1 MLKKIILVLMVFML
15 AGAAVFSQSA
25 TVNNETIANID
36 IDKEEEI
43 PQLNTIGIHG
53 NLAALGLAINYE
65 RSFNPHFSVLG
76 EIAFDMVPTAF
87 TVTGKARFYPFT
99 GVFFLEMGAGYGL
112 TYGYVGLVYA
122 YASFIAEIFTF
133 GLADIDTNIWLNG
146 LVLTPA
152 LGWKIDI
159 GKKGG
164 FTLPISMGVNIY
176 LGPRD
181 ISPVD
186 FTFNLRIGMGIS
198 F

>member
-1 MLKKIILVLMVFML
+1 MAKKIILALMIFAL
-15 AGAAVFSQSA
+15 TGAAVFSQENDSQ
-25 TVNNETIANID
+25 
-36 IDKEEEI
+36 
-43 PQLNTIGIHG
+43 QLNTIGIHG
-53 NLAALGLAINYE
+53 NLAALGLAVNYE
-65 RSFNPHFSVLG
+65 RNFNPHFSVLG
-76 EIAFDMVPTAF
+76 EIAFDLVPTAF
-87 TVTGKARFYPFT
+87 TVTGKARFYPFG

-112 TYGYVGLVYA
+112 TIGYVGLMYA
-122 YASFIAEIFTF
+122 YASLIAEIFTF
-133 GLADIDTNIWLNG
+133 GLANLDDNVWLSG
-146 LVLTPA
+146 AVLMPA

-164 FTLPISMGVNIY
+164 FSLPISMGVNVY